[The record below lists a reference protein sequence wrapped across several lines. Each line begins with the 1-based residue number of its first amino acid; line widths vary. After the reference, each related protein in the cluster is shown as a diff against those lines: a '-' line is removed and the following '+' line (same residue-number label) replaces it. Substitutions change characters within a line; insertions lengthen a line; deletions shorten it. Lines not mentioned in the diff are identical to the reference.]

1 MEQIRCPTPLPENP
15 VDPLLMRIL
24 VLEPYQAPA
33 KKDKKKKKKEEG
45 ASDAVSGE
53 ADAQSSHE
61 GDDDEEEEEEEEEED
76 PPRKGMKMAATED
89 LEAEASKRDKI
100 TLSDDSE
107 SDAEAI
113 PKHRRQTKPQAN
125 S

>member
-1 MEQIRCPTPLPENP
+1 MRMP
-15 VDPLLMRIL
+15 VPA
-24 VLEPYQAPA
+24 PYQAPVN
-33 KKDKKKKKKEEG
+33 KDKKKKKKEEG

-61 GDDDEEEEEEEEEED
+61 GDDDDEEEEEEEED
-76 PPRKGMKMAATED
+76 PPRKGKKRAASED

-100 TLSDDSE
+100 TLPDDSG
-107 SDAEAI
+107 SDAEVA
-113 PKHRRQTKPQAN
+113 PKHRRRIRPQAD

>member
-1 MEQIRCPTPLPENP
+1 MS
-15 VDPLLMRIL
+15 
-24 VLEPYQAPA
+24 
-33 KKDKKKKKKEEG
+33 K
-45 ASDAVSGE
+45 E
-53 ADAQSSHE
+53 ADAQSFHE
-61 GDDDEEEEEEEEEED
+61 GDDDNEEEEEED
-76 PPRKGMKMAATED
+76 DPPPKGKKRAASKD

-113 PKHRRQTKPQAN
+113 PKHRRRTKPQAE